1 MAIVKE
7 FKKQDTT
14 YIFHDDFCITD
25 PDEIKRILEKIAK
38 EALPKIKNVKP
49 KKETA

>member
-14 YIFHDDFCITD
+14 YIFHDDYCITD
-25 PDEIKRILEKIAK
+25 PDEINRILEKIAK
-38 EALPKIKNVKP
+38 EALPKIRTAKQKE
-49 KKETA
+49 ETA